1 MYEFRHRR
9 SIRCVTMSIVSAAT
23 EAFERMVERRTYWR
37 EKRKRP
43 NVSAIQPVE
52 VERDEVGT
60 GAREVFED
68 RCRDVMERF
77 RCSFERNPE
86 AESEVPE
93 GCWEL
98 SDIWL
103 QSLVVPWVLVQ
114 LVPTSIAVAEV
125 NSPSF

>member
-1 MYEFRHRR
+1 MIEGRAHWRGKKKR
-9 SIRCVTMSIVSAAT
+9 SIVI
-23 EAFERMVERRTYWR
+23 
-37 EKRKRP
+37 
-43 NVSAIQPVE
+43 AIQPVE

-60 GAREVFED
+60 GAREIFED

-77 RCSFERNPE
+77 RCSFERDSE